1 MWPEIA
7 PPGKLRPVIL
17 PSPVAVFIASMQA
30 LDIDIINL
38 TWHAFADLAEAYHL
52 ENAISL
58 DDRFRVHTQEH
69 KFGLYLPSK
78 CSNLT
83 L

>member
-7 PPGKLRPVIL
+7 PPGKLCPVML
-17 PSPVAVFIASMQA
+17 PSPVAAFIASMQA
-30 LDIDIINL
+30 LDIDIIHL
-38 TWHAFADLAEAYHL
+38 TLHAFADLAEAYHL
-52 ENAISL
+52 ENLISL
-58 DDRFRVHTQEH
+58 DDRFQVHTQER